1 MIIGVPKEIKDN
13 EYRVSITPAGVT
25 ELIKEGH
32 KVYIQKNA
40 GIGSGIND
48 YEYTKSGAEILETA
62 KEVFDKADMIMK
74 IKEPLPQEFELIKE
88 NQILFTY
95 FHFASGEELT
105 KTMVDKKAIC
115 IAYETVE
122 TDDGE
127 TPLLTPMS
135 EVSGRM
141 APFIGA
147 FYLNRTYGGRGI
159 LPTGVTGVEPAHIVV
174 LGGGTVGCNAAKVAA
189 GLGAKVTI
197 LDKITR
203 KLRYLEEIM
212 PENVSTLKS
221 NSFNITQA
229 VKDADILINCIYIV
243 GAKTPK
249 VVTRQMVKSMKP
261 GSVIVCVDIDQGGSV
276 ETARPTSH
284 SDPIYIEEGVIH
296 YCVTNIPAAFSRTS
310 TFALTNET
318 LPYALQIANKGWQKA
333 LKENPVLKKGLNVCK
348 GKVTYKPVA
357 DAHGLKYT
365 PINEI
370 LE

>member
-159 LPTGVTGVEPAHIVV
+159 LPTGVTGVEPAHIVI

-365 PINEI
+365 PIDEV

>member
-13 EYRVSITPAGVT
+13 EYRVALTPAGTT
-25 ELIKEGH
+25 ELINAGH
-32 KVYIQKNA
+32 KVFIQKSA
-40 GIGSGIND
+40 GIGSGISD
-48 YEYTKSGAEILETA
+48 DEYKEVGAEILDTA

-88 NQILFTY
+88 NQIVFTY
-95 FHFASGEELT
+95 FHFASGEALT
-105 KTMVDKKAIC
+105 KVMMERKAIC
-115 IAYETVE
+115 IAYETIE

-141 APFIGA
+141 ASFIGA
-147 FYLNRTYGGRGI
+147 FYLSKAQGGRGI
-159 LPTGVTGVEPAHIVV
+159 LPSGVSGVEPAHIVI
-174 LGGGTVGCNAAKVAA
+174 LGGGMVGRNAAKVAA

-221 NSFNITQA
+221 NLFNITQA
-229 VKDADILINCIYIV
+229 VKDADILIACIYIV

-249 VVTRQMVKSMKP
+249 VVTKQMVKSMKP

-284 SDPIYIEEGVIH
+284 SDPIYIEEGVVH
-296 YCVTNIPAAFSRTS
+296 YCVANIPAAFSRTS

-318 LPYALQIANKGWQKA
+318 LSYALQIANKGWQKA
-333 LKENPVLKKGLNVCK
+333 LKEDHVLKKGLNVCK
-348 GKVTYKPVA
+348 GKVTNKPVA
-357 DAHGLKYT
+357 DAHGLAYT
-365 PINEI
+365 PIDDV

>member
-13 EYRVSITPAGVT
+13 EYRVAITPAGVI
-25 ELIKEGH
+25 ELIRAGH
-32 KVYIQKNA
+32 KVYVQKNA
-40 GIGSGIND
+40 GIGSGISD
-48 YEYTKSGAEILETA
+48 DEYKEVGAEILDTA
-62 KEVFDKADMIMK
+62 NEVFDKADMIMK
-74 IKEPLPQEFELIKE
+74 IKEPLSQEFELIKE

-105 KTMVDKKAIC
+105 RAMVDKKAIC
-115 IAYETVE
+115 IAYETIE

-147 FYLNRTYGGRGI
+147 FYLSRAQGGRGI
-159 LPTGVTGVEPAHIVV
+159 LTTGVTGVEPAHIVI
-174 LGGGTVGCNAAKVAA
+174 LGGGTVGRSAAKVAA

-197 LDKITR
+197 LTRSAR
-203 KLRYLEEIM
+203 KLRYLEDTM

-221 NSFNITQA
+221 NSFNIAEA
-229 VKDADILINCIYIV
+229 VKGADILITGVYIV
-243 GAKTPK
+243 GAEAPK
-249 VVTRQMVKSMKP
+249 LVTREMVKSMKP

-284 SDPIYIEEGVIH
+284 SDPIYVEEGVVH
-296 YCVTNIPAAFSRTS
+296 YCVTNMPGAFSRTS

-318 LPYALQIANKGWQKA
+318 LSYVLQIANKGWQKA
-333 LKENPVLKKGLNVCK
+333 LKEDHVLKKGLNVCR
-348 GKVTYKPVA
+348 GKVTNKPVA
-357 DAHGLKYT
+357 DTHGLAYT
-365 PINEI
+365 PIDEV